1 VKENDVVRGLQCDEL
16 RIKDELRED
25 AIFEIILNLERI
37 RSNDINFYDNEQR
50 NTTVNQQSVQL

>member
-1 VKENDVVRGLQCDEL
+1 MKENDVVRGLQCDEL